1 MEKQSQVNKKAELC
15 LLLFGL
21 ISAFA
26 CDWLSKSWAKSHLA
40 FNTST
45 TFLPGL
51 LNMHLVENT
60 GAAFSL
66 GRDNA
71 ALMTMVA
78 SAVSIFLLIWS
89 VNRLRKATF
98 AAPLER
104 LGAGVLLGGA
114 LGNLSDRFCQGHVTD
129 FLEFAFINFPIFN
142 IADALI
148 DLGIVLIC
156 IAMLKERQHEDAQR

>member
-1 MEKQSQVNKKAELC
+1 MEKQIQFNKKAEVNLV
-15 LLLFGL
+15 LFGL
-21 ISAFA
+21 SFAFA
-26 CDWLSKSWAKSHLA
+26 CDRLSKNWALSHLA

-45 TFLPGL
+45 PFLPGL
-51 LNMHLVENT
+51 LNLRLVENT

-71 ALMTMVA
+71 GLMTMVA
-78 SAVSIFLLIWS
+78 SAVSVFLLLWT

-98 AAPLER
+98 PAPLER

-114 LGNLSDRFCQGHVTD
+114 LGNLGDRFHQGHVTD

-142 IADALI
+142 IADSLI

-156 IAMLKERQHEDAQR
+156 IAMLKERQHEDAAR